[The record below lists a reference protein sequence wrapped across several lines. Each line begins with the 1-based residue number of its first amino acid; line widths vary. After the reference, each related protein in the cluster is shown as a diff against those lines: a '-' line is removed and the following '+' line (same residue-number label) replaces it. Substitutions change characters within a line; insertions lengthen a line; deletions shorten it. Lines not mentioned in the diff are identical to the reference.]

1 MAKLLR
7 FVLFYNN
14 KQEKTMAKDG
24 TMRGGR
30 RPGAGG
36 KPKELA
42 QKILDGQEATVL
54 KINEMPEPADLDGN
68 DMPKVDEWL
77 TEKQHDGVD
86 WQADK
91 IIKSTW
97 EYLKATGC
105 EKLVTMQQIYS
116 YAAAEARFIQC
127 HRAISKYGFLAKH
140 PTTGAPIESPYVRMV
155 DKFSKQA
162 TVAWYAIAQIV
173 KDNSSEIYTGKSPRE
188 AALEDL
194 LSE

>member
-1 MAKLLR
+1 
-7 FVLFYNN
+7 
-14 KQEKTMAKDG
+14 MAKDG

-30 RPGAGG
+30 RAGAGG

-42 QKILDGQEATVL
+42 QKILDGQSGAVL
-54 KINEMPEPADLDGN
+54 KISPLPEPTELDGN

-77 TEKQHDGVD
+77 TEKQADGVD
-86 WQADK
+86 WQAEN
-91 IIKSTW
+91 IIRATW

-105 EKLVTMQQIYS
+105 EKIVTMQQIYS

-162 TVAWYAIAQIV
+162 AAAWYSISQIV
-173 KDNSSEIYTGKSPRE
+173 RDNCAEVYTGKNPHE
-188 AALEDL
+188 AALESL
-194 LSE
+194 LSD